1 MPRWPA
7 GLHAAAGSL
16 PAAGQR
22 PRRPAVTPQ
31 HHYWRR
37 VDTELDASASVS
49 PRFIPLGP
57 VFSIQASIGPTAAGE
72 RWSVDMVQ
80 LNSDGLVGAPPLV
93 AQQLQAQISGT
104 TTAPPPPVVGQVWL
118 SAGGVNLHLLAQ
130 TSQGG
135 NDNVGL
141 GGQPVT
147 TGEAITVVWFLSET
161 ISTTAFIRTC
171 WFVLR
176 GTRHTL
182 SQL

>member
-16 PAAGQR
+16 PATGQR
-22 PRRPAVTPQ
+22 PIRPPAIPQ

-37 VDTELDASASVS
+37 VDTELHAMAAADVQ
-49 PRFIPLGP
+49 FIPLGP
-57 VFSIQASIGPTAAGE
+57 LFTFNASTGPTATGE

-80 LNSDGLVGAPPLV
+80 VLTDGHYGDPPLV
-93 AQQLQAQISGT
+93 AQQINAQITGT
-104 TTAPPPPVVGQVWL
+104 TNIPPPPITARVWL
-118 SAGGVNLHLLAQ
+118 SAAGVNLHLLAQ

-141 GGQPVT
+141 GGQTVMP
-147 TGEAITVVWFLSET
+147 GEAITVEWWLAENFGAGFSD
-161 ISTTAFIRTC
+161 AF

-182 SQL
+182 SQV